1 MWMIACGSV
10 QPTPRLYCVLLSC
23 LFEVVG
29 WDQDQ
34 EEEEVDTSYSS
45 NVHTVTQKI
54 YTLQQHQQ
62 ADCTLMH
69 INGICDYRKEH
80 LDSLKYIGE
89 HSHAPIQIHRQIL
102 LGSKYSLFIQV
113 LYICTSRFT
122 DSTSK

>member
-10 QPTPRLYCVLLSC
+10 QSTPRLCCVLLSC

-69 INGICDYRKEH
+69 INGICDYRKEY

-89 HSHAPIQIHRQIL
+89 QSCTNTDPQTNPPEQQVL
-102 LGSKYSLFIQV
+102 LVHPGTVHLYIQV
-113 LYICTSRFT
+113 H
-122 DSTSK
+122 

>member
-10 QPTPRLYCVLLSC
+10 QPAPRLYCVLLSC

-69 INGICDYRKEH
+69 KKWELRLQKGVFGQFKVYW
-80 LDSLKYIGE
+80 
-89 HSHAPIQIHRQIL
+89 
-102 LGSKYSLFIQV
+102 
-113 LYICTSRFT
+113 
-122 DSTSK
+122 